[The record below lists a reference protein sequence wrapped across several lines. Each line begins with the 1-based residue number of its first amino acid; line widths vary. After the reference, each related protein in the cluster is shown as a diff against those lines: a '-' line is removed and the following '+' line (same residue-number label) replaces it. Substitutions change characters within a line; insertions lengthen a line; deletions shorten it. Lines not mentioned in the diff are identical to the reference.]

1 MLLSLR
7 KKLGQLEG
15 KEGSLKGKRSTCPF
29 SANCTSCVQSYA
41 CHNELESKENR
52 GIDLLSLENGDIQ
65 VGEHQYTWNEWI
77 GLCSEVL
84 GQDTYWQS
92 NKLDKLNNGENIF
105 LRFMKTIAYG
115 KYSFTRTMELIEE
128 RINGMLKVESNPF
141 TKLYFSWE
149 NEKKPIVHLGNNLIT
164 RGIKEIVSVKD
175 KSNSGKK
182 QNIKW
187 DYKALNHNRPPPVII
202 R

>member
-15 KEGSLKGKRSTCPF
+15 KEGSLKGKRSICPF

-41 CHNELESKENR
+41 CHNELEPQDR
-52 GIDLLSLENGDIQ
+52 GIDVLSLENGDIL

-77 GLCSEVL
+77 SLSTEVL

-105 LRFMKTIAYG
+105 LRFIKTIAYG

-128 RINGMLKVESNPF
+128 RINGMLKVDSNPF
-141 TKLYFSWE
+141 IKTYFGWE
-149 NEKKPIVHLGNNLIT
+149 NEKKPIIHLGDNLIT
-164 RGIKEIVSVKD
+164 RGIKGIVSVKD
-175 KSNSGKK
+175 KSISGKK

-187 DYKALNHNRPPPVII
+187 EYKVLKHNRPPPVII